1 MRTVKNLIDMAD
13 IELDKKLEE
22 LHQKYAGDKLTTDE
36 LYTAIDTLWHHI
48 TDLIEKVEELHTKK
62 DHE

>member
-1 MRTVKNLIDMAD
+1 MQTVNNLIKIAD

-22 LHQKYAGDKLTTDE
+22 LHQRYDDGELTADE

-48 TDLIEKVEELHTKK
+48 TELLLKIDELH
-62 DHE
+62 